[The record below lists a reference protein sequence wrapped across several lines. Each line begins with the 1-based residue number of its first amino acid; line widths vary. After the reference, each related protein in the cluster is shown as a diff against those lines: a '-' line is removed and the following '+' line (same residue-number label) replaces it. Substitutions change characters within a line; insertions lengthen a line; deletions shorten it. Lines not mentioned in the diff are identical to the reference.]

1 MEISYLS
8 IGGVALYNGI
18 AHYTLRIWTKT
29 ETIEKV
35 YDYAM
40 HVHKPTEYLCIS
52 LLLGPREGGEIGAGF
67 HCLHM
72 CFIIIMV
79 EFHQYCGPSI

>member
-18 AHYTLRIWTKT
+18 AHCTLCIWTKT
-29 ETIEKV
+29 ETIEEV

-40 HVHKPTEYLCIS
+40 YVHMH
-52 LLLGPREGGEIGAGF
+52 GF
-67 HCLHM
+67 STLHM
-72 CFIIIMV
+72 YGFIEGRCPPPQETNYV
-79 EFHQYCGPSI
+79 YPRS

>member
-35 YDYAM
+35 YD
-40 HVHKPTEYLCIS
+40 
-52 LLLGPREGGEIGAGF
+52 
-67 HCLHM
+67 
-72 CFIIIMV
+72 
-79 EFHQYCGPSI
+79 